1 MEKMS
6 HTERIENAIA
16 CKSVDRTAYQN
27 LDGGLIGQWISDE
40 FQIGDMYLR
49 PEWAMDKIIEAGKK
63 MGGDTAP
70 VYFYGPIMAMD
81 FTGVY
86 YKTPGR
92 ELPADTCFE
101 AIETNPMKD
110 ECLDFILENGVQ
122 AYIDK
127 YVVPNWPE
135 WAYEEGE
142 KGGALAGLYAESA
155 WHRARTGTPCP
166 SATTVDRCFIRF
178 REVTSNILKICEN
191 IRIR

>member
-1 MEKMS
+1 MLPKRKEEKHMEKMT
-6 HTERIENAIA
+6 HKQRIMNAIA
-16 CKSVDRTAYQN
+16 CERVDRTAYN
-27 LDGGLIGQWISDE
+27 NFDGGLLGRWADPE
-40 FQIGDMYLR
+40 FCPGDMYLR

-110 ECLDFILENGVQ
+110 CINQIREAGLDKDRLILIGGTPIDENTC
-122 AYIDK
+122 K
-127 YVVPNWPE
+127 YVNADEYVND
-135 WAYEEGE
+135 AQ
-142 KGGALAGLYAESA
+142 KGLVIAKNFVEN
-155 WHRARTGTPCP
+155 AR
-166 SATTVDRCFIRF
+166 
-178 REVTSNILKICEN
+178 
-191 IRIR
+191 